1 MSADAEKYTGENL
14 KRMKQ
19 METSFCDSSR
29 KKSASE
35 IVQTVARPV
44 KDSLV
49 AESGS
54 SVPAFEP
61 YRSDAAKFTPTK
73 AFMNLVRNLFPI
85 SEKHRHPDKYGQM
98 KNQRVLLGT
107 NQRKPM
113 ILVAGLGNVL
123 FQDDGVG
130 VHVIRELQ
138 KTPIPKIV
146 YAEIGTVVLGAL
158 HLFEWA
164 DKILAVDAM
173 QAGGK
178 PGTIY
183 TVGIN
188 DVERPGPR
196 ASLHQHAFLSAFK
209 FLSRKNPPEISI
221 LGIEPETTAYGLA
234 LSPSVQA
241 SLSQVGQNVKK
252 VVDAWLK

>member
-1 MSADAEKYTGENL
+1 
-14 KRMKQ
+14 
-19 METSFCDSSR
+19 METSSYDSSGKTSINE
-29 KKSASE
+29 KKE
-35 IVQTVARPV
+35 NVARPG
-44 KDSLV
+44 KSNQP
-49 AESGS
+49 AEAVR

-61 YRSDAAKFTPTK
+61 YRSDAVQAMKPSKAPKSTPSEG
-73 AFMNLVRNLFPI
+73 FMILVRNLFPI
-85 SEKHRHPDKYGQM
+85 HEKHRHLDLYGKVKKQG
-98 KNQRVLLGT
+98 VLLGT
-107 NQRKPM
+107 SQRKPL

-138 KTPIPKIV
+138 KNPIPKIV

-164 DKILAVDAM
+164 DKILGIDAM

-178 PGTIY
+178 PGTLY

-188 DVERPGPR
+188 DVERQGPR
-196 ASLHQHAFLSAFK
+196 ASLHQQALLSAFK

-221 LGIEPETTAYGLA
+221 LGVEPETTAYGPD
-234 LSPSVQA
+234 LSPSVQG
-241 SLSQVGQNVKK
+241 SLSQAIQNVEK
-252 VVDAWLK
+252 VVQAWLR